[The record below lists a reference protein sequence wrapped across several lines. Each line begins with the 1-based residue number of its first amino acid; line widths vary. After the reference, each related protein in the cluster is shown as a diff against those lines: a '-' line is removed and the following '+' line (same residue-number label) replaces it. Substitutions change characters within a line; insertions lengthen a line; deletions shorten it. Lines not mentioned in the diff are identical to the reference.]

1 MEYLPGKRA
10 HAVAPVSPME
20 QRLAFDEDPA
30 ISIKGHDLRTGKR
43 GWTYSYY
50 DPAAHIKPPSQ
61 TEVIYRAEGGKAPEY
76 VLKKPAVPVTG
87 ATTTTVGTG
96 APNKLILTQH
106 AGTANPLVQ
115 SITSITRGEA
125 PHNAELLRILEIS
138 RNALA
143 EERAKAPL
151 LTPKGKQLAT
161 DAENFFLALET
172 VLKEKNSDEIMQRMF
187 MHTAYA
193 ATDVAKVGTTA
204 AATSAPNLK
213 HHAMDIIS
221 LSRTLITEIAT
232 SGEFRSLLIDCLDW
246 LRLALWSGV
255 KKSAPPLGQS
265 LKEDLKKGNLRLSN
279 TVQTLKDVANPKK
292 TLKSAP
298 AAESFES
305 HYNIQTSAPGITNVP
320 VEVTS
325 RIRLITTDP
334 NPHIEVLDGAAVH
347 VEGQKR
353 EQLKREMAIKLRE
366 LIRRFNAN
374 PQFKQSAK
382 QLLKVMRKLSAQAT
396 SVTSQTTGAAS
407 HNIASLGQDLKEL
420 IMRFS
425 GGVSLDPLIE
435 NLTNLNTAMRSDP
448 ETLALMREFREFV
461 LNMFKHPELLD
472 DDTQLNV
479 MTNFIDRFRTVGTSP
494 TYMKP
499 LKSSIKEITKV
510 IQGFAQDAATSNL
523 LRCGTKL
530 VSDLAMDNSGK
541 LSFYALRESTSQL
554 RYLLMPVILKQL
566 EHVALPK
573 IEGITPAYNYSVDN
587 IMFSGTDIF
596 PEHIYLTLETD
607 VDFDVRH
614 LSSDYSKAELK
625 LRILNVRSMFENI
638 RFYFQRKRFPKVH
651 DEGTLDVGLLGAGT
665 SLSIDW
671 VIESYKGVP
680 WQFSVKKATCSID
693 SLDLNFKEAHH
704 SFIDRTAVKLFKG
717 RIKKQ
722 LEIQIANKLVDVG
735 SSVSALLNKLFATT
749 LTRTGGNMT
758 GIATAPLM
766 ASPLMGQP
774 QLMMPTGPFNAVRPG
789 YHYPHG
795 VKPAH
800 YEGYFPWANWYG
812 YVPPNAT
819 LAPNAMPTT
828 GVASTIPL
836 GTTRPMRG

>member
-1 MEYLPGKRA
+1 MEYIPHKRA
-10 HAVAPVSPME
+10 STVPTVSPME
-20 QRLAFDEDPA
+20 QRLAFDEDP
-30 ISIKGHDLRTGKR
+30 SMNLKGHDLRAGKR

-50 DPAAHIKPPSQ
+50 DPAAHAPQPPSQ
-61 TEVIYRAEGGKAPEY
+61 TEIIYRAEGGKAPEY
-76 VLKKPAVPVTG
+76 VLKKPG
-87 ATTTTVGTG
+87 APMGMPTTTTTAATTSS

-115 SITSITRGEA
+115 SITSMTRGEV
-125 PHNAELLRILEIS
+125 PHNAELLRMLETS
-138 RNALA
+138 RIALA
-143 EERAKAPL
+143 EERARDPL
-151 LTPKGKQLAT
+151 LTTKGKQLAT

-172 VLKEKNSDEIMQRMF
+172 ILKEKNGDEILQRML
-187 MHTAYA
+187 MHGAYA
-193 ATDVAKVGTTA
+193 ATDVAKVGGSAVTGA
-204 AATSAPNLK
+204 APQVKS
-213 HHAMDIIS
+213 HAKDVFT
-221 LSRTLITEIAT
+221 LSRSLLTEIAT
-232 SGEFRSLLIDCLDW
+232 SGEFRALLVDTLDW
-246 LRLALWSGV
+246 LRLALWSGM

-265 LKEDLKKGNLRLSN
+265 LKQDLKQGNLRLSN
-279 TVQTLKDVANPKK
+279 TLQTLKEVAKPQK
-292 TLKSAP
+292 
-298 AAESFES
+298 AATQPTESFES
-305 HYNIQTSAPGITNVP
+305 HYSIQTATPGIANVP

-334 NPHIEVLDGAAVH
+334 NPHIEVLDGSAVH
-347 VEGQKR
+347 IEGQKR
-353 EQLKREMAIKLRE
+353 DQLRRDMAIKLRE

-374 PQFKQSAK
+374 PSFQQSAK
-382 QLLKVMRKLSAQAT
+382 QLIKVMRKLSTSATT
-396 SVTSQTTGAAS
+396 SVSAAQTGSAA
-407 HNIASLGQDLKEL
+407 HNIASVGQDLKEL

-425 GGVSLDPLIE
+425 GGVSMDPLIE
-435 NLTNLNTAMRSDP
+435 NLAKLNTAMRSDP
-448 ETLALMREFREFV
+448 ETLALLREFRGW
-461 LNMFKHPELLD
+461 LMDMFKHPELLEQES
-472 DDTQLNV
+472 QLTV
-479 MTNFIDRFRTVGTSP
+479 MGNFIDRFRSVGTSP

-499 LKSSIKEITKV
+499 LKSSLKEVTKI
-510 IQGFAQDAATSNL
+510 IQGFSSDNATRNLIAA
-523 LRCGTKL
+523 GTKL
-530 VSDLAMDNSGK
+530 VSDIAVDSSGK
-541 LSFYALRESTSQL
+541 LSFYALRESTSQI

-587 IMFSGTDIF
+587 IMFSGADIF

-693 SLDLNFKEAHH
+693 TLDINFKEAHH
-704 SFIDRTAVKLFKG
+704 SFIDRTAIKLFKG
-717 RIKKQ
+717 KIKKQ
-722 LEIQIANKLVDVG
+722 LEIQIANKLVDIG
-735 SSVSALLNKLFATT
+735 SSLASILNKLFATA
-749 LTRTGGNMT
+749 LTRTAPMT
-758 GIATAPLM
+758 QMNAVPFMGPMM
-766 ASPLMGQP
+766 AQP
-774 QLMMPTGPFNAVRPG
+774 QLMMPTGPINAVRPG

-812 YVPPNAT
+812 YVPPNAAT
-819 LAPNAMPTT
+819 GAFPTT
-828 GVASTIPL
+828 GAAVLPGGAS
-836 GTTRPMRG
+836 RPMRA